1 MNPLTESREALAA
14 ALTPLGVTIYG
25 APPESVTP
33 PAAVLLPGNP
43 WWSQETW
50 GSIRVTWR
58 MTLMATMQGANA
70 AALGRL
76 EQLVW
81 DANAA
86 LEAVAVVGVA
96 TEPRIL
102 KIGPAEVAATDLP
115 LQVLVST
122 EDTAEAQ
129 LQGAS

>member
-1 MNPLTESREALAA
+1 MNPLTESREALAGV
-14 ALTPLGVTIYG
+14 LSTLGCTVYG

-33 PAAVLLPGNP
+33 PAAVLLPGSP
-43 WWSQETW
+43 WWQQETW
-50 GSIRVTWR
+50 GSVRVTWQL
-58 MTLMATMQGANA
+58 TLMATMQGANA

-76 EQLVW
+76 EQLIW

-86 LEAVAVVGVA
+86 LENVAVVGVA
-96 TEPRIL
+96 TTPRIL
-102 KIGPAEVAATDLP
+102 KIGPAEVAAADLP

-122 EDTAEAQ
+122 TADDAQ